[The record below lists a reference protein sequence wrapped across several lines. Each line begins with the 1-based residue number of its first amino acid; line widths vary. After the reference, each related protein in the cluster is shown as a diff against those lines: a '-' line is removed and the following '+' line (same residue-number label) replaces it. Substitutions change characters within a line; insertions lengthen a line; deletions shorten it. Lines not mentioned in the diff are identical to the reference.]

1 MPLKV
6 AALVLPLALDTF
18 AVAAALGIAGMTPR
32 ERLRLSLVFAAFEAG
47 MPLLGFVAGSLLGSA
62 LGGAAD
68 YLAVAVLVGVGVLIL
83 REDKDLDAGAL
94 VGRTHG
100 AAVIGLGLSISLDE
114 LAVGFSLGLLR
125 LPVVLVAL
133 LIGVQA
139 FVAVQLGARLGGRLG
154 ERLRERAETVAGLA
168 LVGLGVLLLALKLS
182 GRG

>member
-47 MPLLGFVAGSLLGSA
+47 MPLLGFAAGALLGSV

-68 YLAVAVLVGVGVLIL
+68 YLAVAVLIGVGVLIL
-83 REDKDLDAGAL
+83 REDHELDAGAL
-94 VGRTHG
+94 MRRTRG
-100 AAVIGLGLSISLDE
+100 AAIIGLGLSVSLDE
-114 LAVGFSLGLLR
+114 LAVGFSIGLLR
-125 LPVVLVAL
+125 LPVLLVAL
-133 LIGVQA
+133 LIGAQA
-139 FVAVQLGARLGGRLG
+139 FVATQLGAAFGGRLG

-168 LVGLGVLLLALKLS
+168 LIGLGVLLLALKLT